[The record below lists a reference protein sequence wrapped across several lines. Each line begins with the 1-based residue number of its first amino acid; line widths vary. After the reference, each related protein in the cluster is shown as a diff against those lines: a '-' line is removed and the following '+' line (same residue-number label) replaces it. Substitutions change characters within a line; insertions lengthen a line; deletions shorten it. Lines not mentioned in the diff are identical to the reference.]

1 MSVLAVSKSLLLID
15 AVVFGAV
22 VALVMGFGGEL
33 AGWFARRRERAISVQ
48 TQLHAEGSVAFQVY
62 GPPILALL
70 VLFLSAPMGM
80 LILGVVVG
88 FIVYKILDGIPAIL
102 IARRNRRF
110 DEQLPDTLTAMAN
123 GLKAGL
129 SLPQAVAQVARD
141 MPAPTKEEFAEI
153 QHSYEMG
160 KPIEQA
166 VDDARERVRSRN
178 FELAV
183 TAFRV
188 GKEQGGN
195 LADVFDRIAV
205 SIREIWRL
213 EEHIRTVST
222 EGRSSARFMTF
233 MPGVFLVLLYFM
245 DPESTVLLFKDP
257 VGLVILSVVLV
268 FNLIGHL
275 WIKKILS
282 VDI

>member
-1 MSVLAVSKSLLLID
+1 MTSLAVSGSLLLID
-15 AVVFGAV
+15 VVVFAAV
-22 VALVMGFGGEL
+22 VALIL
-33 AGWFARRRERAISVQ
+33 AFSGQLIHWIGRRRERAISVEA
-48 TQLHAEGSVAFQVY
+48 QLHTKGSVGVQTY
-62 GPPILALL
+62 GPPAAALL
-70 VLFLSAPMGM
+70 IIIISAPMGM

-88 FIVYKILDGIPAIL
+88 LVVYKLLDGLPAVL
-102 IARRNRRF
+102 VARRSHRF
-110 DEQLPDTLTAMAN
+110 DEQLPDALTAMAN

-129 SLPQAVAQVARD
+129 SLPQAVAQVAED
-141 MPAPTKEEFAEI
+141 MPAPTKEEVAEI
-153 QHSYEMG
+153 RRDYEMG

-166 VDDARERVRSRN
+166 VDDARDRVRSRN

-195 LADVFDRIAV
+195 LAEIFDRIAH

-213 EEHIRTVST
+213 EEHIRTIST

-245 DPESTVLLFKDP
+245 DPDSTVLLFRDP
-257 VGLVILSVVLV
+257 VGLAILSVVVV

-275 WIKKILS
+275 WIQKILS

>member
-1 MSVLAVSKSLLLID
+1 MSTLAISRHLVLID
-15 AVVFGAV
+15 VVVFSAV
-22 VALVMGFGGEL
+22 VAFVLAFSHEL
-33 AGWFARRRERAISVQ
+33 AGWVARRRERALSVQ
-48 TQLHAEGSVAFQVY
+48 SQWHGHGPVALQVF
-62 GPPILALL
+62 GPPGLALL
-70 VLFLSAPMGM
+70 ILLISVPMGM
-80 LILGVVVG
+80 SILGLVVG
-88 FIVYKILDGIPAIL
+88 LVVYKILDGLPSVL
-102 IARRNRRF
+102 VARRRRRF
-110 DEQLPDTLTAMAN
+110 DDQLPDTLTAMAN

-129 SLPQAVAQVARD
+129 SLPQAVAQVAQD
-141 MPAPTKEEFAEI
+141 MPAPTNEEFAEI
-153 QHSYEMG
+153 QRSYEMG

-166 VDDARERVRSRN
+166 GDDAREHIRSRS

-195 LADVFDRIAV
+195 LAEIFDRIAH

-245 DPESTVLLFKDP
+245 DPDSTVLLFRDP
-257 VGLVILSVVLV
+257 VGLAILSVVVV

-275 WIKKILS
+275 WIQKILS